1 MQESIQRYCCV
12 NMRNSKYLSCR
23 PFQFFKKNTY
33 AYGLGPDQSHYNQ
46 SRLWSRLH
54 NTLTQITRISPKW
67 LYTEYTALKLFSP
80 GVWATCACP
89 EKQSLPRNFS
99 LYWIY
104 FSHSEFLS
112 NLRWKTVCPEFTV
125 LNTFYHSGFLRN
137 LRLPWKTELPWK
149 FSLCWSVFII
159 LDFWATCACP
169 ENIVSLEIFNPAGE
183 GIPALPRLERLLL
196 PLTTLLR

>member
-80 GVWATCACP
+80 DVWATCACP
-89 EKQSLPRNFS
+89 
-99 LYWIY
+99 
-104 FSHSEFLS
+104 SEFAQ
-112 NLRWKTVCPEFTV
+112 KFFTV
-125 LNTFYHSGFLRN
+125 LNILFTFRIFEQLALKNSVPRIHCIEYFLSFRVFEKLALALKNRVALKILTLLKCFHHSGFLSN
-137 LRLPWKTELPWK
+137 LRLPWKHSFPGN
-149 FSLCWSVFII
+149 F
-159 LDFWATCACP
+159 
-169 ENIVSLEIFNPAGE
+169 
-183 GIPALPRLERLLL
+183 
-196 PLTTLLR
+196 